1 MGVEAGAGDVTGEGL
16 SAALERPERRR
27 GASLGYLLATGV
39 AAVVVAVLAVLVV
52 VGHLRLRDLRVSE
65 AASAEA
71 LAAARAYA
79 PDMLSYDYR
88 TIDADLARA
97 RGYATGTLAENYRE
111 LARTLAPT
119 VKRQQ
124 TVQQAVV
131 AAAAVESATPDRVQ
145 VLLFVNMGTTK
156 VVPGESRPQRQV
168 LQSRARFVL
177 VRGEDHWLVA
187 ELSTLI
193 GNAPAN

>member
-1 MGVEAGAGDVTGEGL
+1 MTGEGL
-16 SAALERPERRR
+16 SAGLERPDSRPARRY
-27 GASLGYLLATGV
+27 GYLIAIGLGTLLA
-39 AAVVVAVLAVLVV
+39 AVLAVLVAITYFRLQE
-52 VGHLRLRDLRVSE
+52 LRESE

-71 LAAARAYA
+71 LAAALAYA

-97 RGYATGTLAENYRE
+97 RGYATGPLADHYRE
-111 LARTLAPT
+111 LARVLAPT
-119 VKRQQ
+119 IKKQQ

-145 VLLFVNMGTTK
+145 VLLFMNVGTTK
-156 VVPGESRPQRQV
+156 VLPGETVPQKQV
-168 LQSRARFVL
+168 DQNRARFLL
-177 VRGEDHWLVA
+177 VRGDGHWLVA

-193 GNAPAN
+193 GNAPTS

>member
-1 MGVEAGAGDVTGEGL
+1 MSREGGPA
-16 SAALERPERRR
+16 SLEPAPERRGGR
-27 GASLGYLLATGV
+27 AAYV
-39 AAVVVAVLAVLVV
+39 AAVAVLALLAAVLAALVAV
-52 VGHLRLRDLRVSE
+52 TYFRLRELRDGE
-65 AASAEA
+65 AAAAEA
-71 LAAARAYA
+71 LAAARTYA

-97 RGYATGTLAENYRE
+97 RGYATGELAGHYRE
-111 LARTLAPT
+111 LARALAPT

-145 VLLFVNMGTTK
+145 VLLFMNMGTTK
-156 VVPGESRPQRQV
+156 VLPGEKEPQKQV
-168 LQSRARFVL
+168 VQNRARFVL
-177 VRGEDHWLVA
+177 VRSEGHWLVS

-193 GNAPAN
+193 GNAPGS